1 MIPVCLFLAHD
12 QNYDAIFRSQYKEGE
27 EKKHPQKRHCLGSL
41 REEHVMEINF
51 ASPTLQRSP
60 SPLRCII
67 AVIFF
72 SFPPPPLNPACL
84 QQHHHVRLF
93 LKTRHFQHLTTEI
106 WNSSTLPLPSTIFDV
121 LSPSSESSRPSVT
134 SAAETHER

>member
-1 MIPVCLFLAHD
+1 MMLFLGHST
-12 QNYDAIFRSQYKEGE
+12 RKEKK
-27 EKKHPQKRHCLGSL
+27 KKHPQKRHCLGSL

-72 SFPPPPLNPACL
+72 SFPPPPSQPS
-84 QQHHHVRLF
+84 V
-93 LKTRHFQHLTTEI
+93 
-106 WNSSTLPLPSTIFDV
+106 PSTA
-121 LSPSSESSRPSVT
+121 PPRPSLP
-134 SAAETHER
+134 